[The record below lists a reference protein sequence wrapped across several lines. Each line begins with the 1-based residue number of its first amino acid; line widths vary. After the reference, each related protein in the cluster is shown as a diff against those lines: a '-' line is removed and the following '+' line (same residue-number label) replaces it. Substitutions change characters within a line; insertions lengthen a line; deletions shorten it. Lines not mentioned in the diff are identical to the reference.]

1 MTSRGGRNHFHPRAA
16 RDGAHQVASRS
27 RSQIFWSEFNLDALF
42 LQERVV
48 HVFQSSITSEAES
61 KMMKPQT
68 RLPIERCRFG
78 CLHLPQSE
86 QHGPVG
92 DEVGWVVGSLCDRL
106 EPEDADEEERIWKK
120 TPSPLKNT
128 PSSGISTS
136 RVAKG
141 RPLPD
146 DLLNSSLFRDHSH
159 ARF

>member
-106 EPEDADEEERIWKK
+106 EPEDADEEVCCRLRVQNGQAEMM
-120 TPSPLKNT
+120 NT
-128 PSSGISTS
+128 FGEGSCVCHDCSM
-136 RVAKG
+136 
-141 RPLPD
+141 
-146 DLLNSSLFRDHSH
+146 NSMNV
-159 ARF
+159 